1 LAPHLPFDPISNG
14 VTYGLGV
21 WASSYL
27 GWLPAA
33 GLHPP
38 AHGESGGRNGMNIG
52 AHVVWGAVLG
62 LLTEQ
67 LAGGRDGAARRGATW
82 AGPEVMA
89 SG

>member
-1 LAPHLPFDPISNG
+1 M
-14 VTYGLGV
+14 GV

-38 AHGESGGRNGMNIG
+38 AQREAAGRTAMTVG

-62 LLTEQ
+62 LLTDQ
-67 LAGGRDGAARRGATW
+67 LAGRPDSRDGRRPQPVR
-82 AGPEVMA
+82 PEVMA